1 MKKIFAR
8 DVFKSKG
15 FTLIELVVVIGILTF
30 LIAIVLAAINPA
42 QQLSQ
47 ARDTQR
53 RADVTTVLNAID
65 QYMVKNGSLPSGIT
79 SSSQTIS
86 SSGLN
91 ICSALVS
98 EFVAALPT
106 DPSSGSYTDCTNYN
120 TGYTVAVSTSNNRVT
135 VSAPEAELVNIS
147 VTR

>member
-1 MKKIFAR
+1 MNSKAAQTK
-8 DVFKSKG
+8 FKSKG
-15 FTLIELVVVIGILTF
+15 FTLVELVVVIGILTF

-53 RADVTTVLNAID
+53 RADVTTILNAID
-65 QYMVKNGSLPSGIT
+65 QYLVKNGSLPGGIT
-79 SSSQTIS
+79 SSPQTIS

-91 ICSALVS
+91 ICSLLVS
-98 EFVAALPT
+98 DFVAALPA
-106 DPSSGSYTDCTNYN
+106 DPGNGSYTDCTNYN
-120 TGYTVAVSTSNNRVT
+120 TGYTVIVSTSNNRVT
-135 VSAPEAELVNIS
+135 VSAPGAELVNIS